1 MESMRLLITSWGI
14 LSHSSRRALCSS
26 WRVCAGGW
34 RPATRL
40 PRVFQTCSIGF
51 MSGEHAGHSIR
62 MIPFSK
68 RKSSTRSE
76 DLISISASSQR
87 SVSNDVE
94 VCVPVNGDANI
105 HQHSLTAK
113 SDTFVHKRRIIPT
126 ATVPQDENTPII
138 RMNRKTGLV
147 RKKNI
152 APFIS
157 PPVHM
162 LCCPLPAV
170 ATILDVSLTHTIGGR
185 AYRPKP

>member
-14 LSHSSRRALCSS
+14 LSHSSGRALSS
-26 WRVCAGGW
+26 YCRVCGGGW

-40 PRVFQTCSIGF
+40 PRASQTCSIGF
-51 MSGEHAGHSIR
+51 MSREHAGHSIR
-62 MIPFSK
+62 TIPSSK
-68 RKSSTRSE
+68 RKSFTRSE
-76 DLISISASSQR
+76 DLIPISVSSQR
-87 SVSNDVE
+87 SISNDVV
-94 VCVPVNGDANI
+94 VCAPVNGDATI
-105 HQHSLTAK
+105 HQHSPTAK

-126 ATVPQDENTPII
+126 ATVPSDENTPII

-152 APFIS
+152 APLIS

-170 ATILDVSLTHTIGGR
+170 TTM
-185 AYRPKP
+185 P